1 MCFGGGRQQAAPATI
16 IMPDTDRYD
25 RGLDDQMRAIREQM
39 DGQQKLLQDQ
49 LQSSLQRNQDLMERI
64 TTAKTDQANNAEAID
79 RAVAERFKTIRG
91 PVQDLVPQQG
101 AQSIVTGA
109 QQKGAS
115 KESDVKR
122 GGAKKSGKAGLRI
135 ARTKPKTKFGQG
147 AGLNI
152 T

>member
-1 MCFGGGRQQAAPATI
+1 
-16 IMPDTDRYD
+16 
-25 RGLDDQMRAIREQM
+25 
-39 DGQQKLLQDQ
+39 
-49 LQSSLQRNQDLMERI
+49 MERI
-64 TTAKTDQANNAEAID
+64 TTAKTDQANNAAAID